1 MPDPRTLL
9 VVLAHPDDEL
19 GAAGSILAQRATGD
33 RVVILWLTRGEMTE
47 ALGGI
52 STAEVAGL
60 RTEQGREAGE
70 LLGAETL
77 FLDFPDTGLEATRE
91 AARRVAAVIADVRP
105 DGVVTWGDAWVRGMR
120 HPDHQACG
128 QIVRDA
134 ITLARIRKVVEP
146 APPHR
151 VEVPLFTYRGLHS
164 SLPAVVVDVEPYVD
178 SVLEL
183 GRFYE
188 ERVGFG
194 HPDWLRSRLSEVGRR
209 WGLRYAEEFDAWET
223 RPGVVGALLPAEPA
237 GPSRPPE
244 RAP

>member
-91 AARRVAAVIADVRP
+91 AARRVATVIADVRP

-151 VEVPLFTYRGLHS
+151 AAVPLFTYRGLHS
-164 SLPAVVVDVEPYVD
+164 SLPPVVVDVEPYVD